1 VTTKKRKS
9 PPERQRHSLE
19 RGRRNTDGKNDKA
32 SCKNNP
38 RLRNISHRSTGYIAK
53 RQTRMIDQQPDVG
66 ANLLEPTLTRSR
78 LNRGRW
84 RNSAYQPLGKLST
97 P

>member
-1 VTTKKRKS
+1 
-9 PPERQRHSLE
+9 
-19 RGRRNTDGKNDKA
+19 
-32 SCKNNP
+32 
-38 RLRNISHRSTGYIAK
+38 
-53 RQTRMIDQQPDVG
+53 MIDQQPDVG